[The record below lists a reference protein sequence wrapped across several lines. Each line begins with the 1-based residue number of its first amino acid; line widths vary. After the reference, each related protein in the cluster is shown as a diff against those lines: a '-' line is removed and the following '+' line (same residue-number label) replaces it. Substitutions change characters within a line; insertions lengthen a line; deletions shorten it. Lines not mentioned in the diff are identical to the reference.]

1 MTEELMSVREL
12 ADYLRVNIST
22 LYIWSH
28 HGKIPAMKVGNLW
41 RYRRSEIDAWL
52 EEGRRAPVESQ
63 PVSD

>member
-12 ADYLRVNIST
+12 SEYLRVNVST

-28 HGKIPAMKVGNLW
+28 RGKIPAMKVGNLW

-52 EEGRRAPVESQ
+52 EECRRAPVHPQ
-63 PVSD
+63 AVSE